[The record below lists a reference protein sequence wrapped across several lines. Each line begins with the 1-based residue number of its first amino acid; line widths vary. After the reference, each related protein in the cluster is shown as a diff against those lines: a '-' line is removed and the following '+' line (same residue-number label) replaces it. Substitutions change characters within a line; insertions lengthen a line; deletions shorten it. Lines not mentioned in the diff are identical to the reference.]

1 MTKLEI
7 ILIIALVYIII
18 GFFNYWYSD
27 VKLFAWVSERDE
39 KFKALCDI
47 LLWPFDI
54 VRIFLDTFIW

>member
-7 ILIIALVYIII
+7 ILIVALVYIII

-27 VKLFAWVSERDE
+27 VKLFAVASENDE
-39 KFKALCDI
+39 KFKVLCDI

-54 VRIFLDTFIW
+54 VRIFLETFIW

>member
-7 ILIIALVYIII
+7 VLIIALVYIII

-27 VKLFAWVSERDE
+27 VKLFAGASERDE

>member
-18 GFFNYWYSD
+18 GFFNYWYSG
-27 VKLFAWVSERDE
+27 VKLFAWASEKDE
-39 KFKALCDI
+39 KFNALCDI

-54 VRIFLDTFIW
+54 VRFFLDTFIW